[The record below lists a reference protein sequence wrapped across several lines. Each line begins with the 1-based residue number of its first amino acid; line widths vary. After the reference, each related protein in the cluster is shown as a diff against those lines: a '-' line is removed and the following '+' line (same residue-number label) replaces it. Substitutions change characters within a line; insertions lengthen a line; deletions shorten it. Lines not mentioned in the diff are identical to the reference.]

1 MTSLLTNVM
10 RARNPGE
17 ADIRRLS
24 EKARPLQRRA
34 IARVRYAVATGRIRP
49 ARDHSCVDC
58 GEPAKHYDHRDYTK
72 PLDVDPVCVSCNRRR
87 GAGYPYRDEDV
98 LSIAT
103 LPTDQ
108 GVIRW
113 WKVIKVLR
121 EQGREAAQKEAA
133 RFHHEFVSVDR
144 ADEEQQ

>member
-49 ARDHSCVDC
+49 ARD
-58 GEPAKHYDHRDYTK
+58 
-72 PLDVDPVCVSCNRRR
+72 SCNRRR